1 MTAFTRRIM
10 LGGTAAIA
18 TTTALDCVTKGSA
31 EAATAN
37 LRVGNTA
44 LIEGSFGKTA
54 TRPGNFEA
62 LLLNG
67 NNLSHYW
74 RDNSPSS
81 GFPWHQ
87 SVVVSS
93 ASTGPACLIEGSYG
107 KTATNPGNFEALVL
121 EGSNLWHYWRDNTAG
136 GSLPWH
142 RSVVVSNS
150 ATGPATLIQSSF
162 RGTPTS
168 PGNFEAL
175 VPEGNNLV
183 HYWRD
188 NTAGGSLPWHRGAVV
203 STTST
208 GPASLIE
215 GSYGKTATNP
225 GNFEALVLEGSNLWH
240 YWRDNTAGGSLPWH
254 RSVVVSG
261 TATGPGTL
269 IQNGFRGT
277 ASSPGNFEALVPQGN
292 NLWHYWRDNTSGGA
306 LPWHPSVIVSSAA
319 RGPATLIEGS
329 FKAPGRPG
337 NFEALVQ
344 EAYVVHY
351 WRDNGPGSLPWH
363 SSVAI

>member
-1 MTAFTRRIM
+1 M
-10 LGGTAAIA
+10 LGNTAAVA
-18 TTTALDCVTKGSA
+18 TTVAFNGLTGTLAS
-31 EAATAN
+31 AATAN
-37 LRVGNTA
+37 LKVGNTA
-44 LIEGSFGKTA
+44 LIEGSFGKTP

-93 ASTGPACLIEGSYG
+93 ASTGPACLIEGSFG

-121 EGSNLWHYWRDNTAG
+121 EGNRLWHFWRDNSPSSG
-136 GSLPWH
+136 FPWH
-142 RSVVVSNS
+142 RSVVVSNI
-150 ATGPATLIQSSF
+150 ATGPATMIQGSF
-162 RGTPTS
+162 GSTPTR

-188 NTAGGSLPWHRGAVV
+188 NSPSSGFPWHRSAVV

-215 GSYGKTATNP
+215 GSFGKTATNP
-225 GNFEALVLEGSNLWH
+225 GNFEALVLEGNRLWH
-240 YWRDNTAGGSLPWH
+240 YWRDNSPSSGFPWH

-261 TATGPGTL
+261 AASGPGSL
-269 IQNGFRGT
+269 IQNGFHGT
-277 ASSPGNFEALVPQGN
+277 ASSPGNFEALVPEGN
-292 NLWHYWRDNTSGGA
+292 NLWHYWRDNTAGGT
-306 LPWHPSVIVSSAA
+306 LPWHRSVIVSSVA

-344 EAYVVHY
+344 EGFVVHH
-351 WRDNGPGSLPWH
+351 WRDNGPLLWH